1 MLSIDFETVFSW
13 ARGLI
18 TDLNLVQ
25 LNDSDREEIQ
35 TEWLM
40 RSLSDPRIANL
51 FSDFAINEEE
61 MKFQVELKNPG
72 NNYSDKLYVVELLAL
87 GMTIAWLQPQVDSV
101 LNTAPMIGGK
111 EEKKILD
118 NHKDSIER
126 LKSLKVQQHK
136 MIRDRGYIKNSY
148 LNGD

>member
-51 FSDFAINEEE
+51 FSDFTINEEE

-72 NNYSDKLYVVELLAL
+72 NNYSDKLYVIELLAL